1 VGRAFLPANPPQVES
16 NVLRLRRIDRQECLS
31 YQNLEMIYLDN
42 AATSFPK
49 APGVAQAAADFI
61 TNDAANPGR
70 AGHRMAVAAE
80 EMIDRVRLKLAR
92 MVNAPTHER
101 MVFTLNGTDALNIAI
116 KGVINECVTA
126 NGQKPHVITTVLEH
140 NSVSRPL
147 QAMFES
153 GKIDLTRIDCDDNGL
168 IDPADIKAAITP
180 ATKLIVMTHAS
191 NVIGTI
197 QDAAAVGKI
206 AREAGVLFCLDA
218 AQTIGVYPVDVQ
230 AMQIDLL
237 AFPGHKSLLGPTGT
251 GALYVGTRVPEPSDK
266 ADCSPCRLAPF
277 REGGTGGDSSTPTQP
292 TLYPYYLEG
301 GTPNTIGIAGLDA
314 SLNYLAT
321 LTMADTLAHEQAL
334 VQQIIDFVSAD
345 DRYTLYGSTDA
356 KTRVGTVTFNVND
369 MDAPDIGSIL
379 DDSFEIAIRPGL
391 HCAPYA
397 HKRFGTFPTGSIR
410 VSPGAFTTGDE
421 VATLIDALDQIAM

>member
-1 VGRAFLPANPPQVES
+1 
-16 NVLRLRRIDRQECLS
+16 
-31 YQNLEMIYLDN
+31 MIYLDN

-49 APGVAQAAADFI
+49 APGVGEATANFI
-61 TNDAANPGR
+61 ANDAANPGR

-80 EMIDRVRLKLAR
+80 EMLDRVRLKLAR
-92 MVNAPTHER
+92 LVNAPTHER

-116 KGVINECVTA
+116 KGVINECVINSGA
-126 NGQKPHVITTVLEH
+126 KPHVITTVLEH

-147 QAMFES
+147 QSMFDA
-153 GKIDLTRIDCDDNGL
+153 GKIDLSRIDCDDAGL

-180 ATKLIVMTHAS
+180 HTKLIVATHAS

-197 QDAAAVGKI
+197 QDAAAIGAI
-206 AREAGVLFCLDA
+206 AREADVLFCLDA
-218 AQTIGVYPVDVQ
+218 AQTIGVYPIDVQ
-230 AMQIDLL
+230 EMNIDLL

-251 GALYVGTRVPEPSDK
+251 GALYVGTRVPEPSEQV
-266 ADCSPCRLAPF
+266 DCSTGRLVPF

-292 TLYPYYLEG
+292 ALYPYYLEG
-301 GTPNTIGIAGLDA
+301 GTPNTVGIAGLEAGIDHVNKTP
-314 SLNYLAT
+314 LL
-321 LTMADTLAHEQAL
+321 DTLDHEQAL
-334 VQQIIDFVSAD
+334 VQQMIDFLSAD
-345 DRYTLYGSTDA
+345 DRFEIYGNTDA
-356 KTRVGTVTFNVND
+356 KSRVGTLTFNVND

-391 HCAPYA
+391 HCSPYA

-421 VATLIDALDQIAM
+421 VAQLIDALDQIAM

>member
-1 VGRAFLPANPPQVES
+1 
-16 NVLRLRRIDRQECLS
+16 
-31 YQNLEMIYLDN
+31 MIYLDN

-49 APGVAQAAADFI
+49 APGVAEAAAKFI
-61 TNDAANPGR
+61 QHDAANPGR

-80 EMIDRVRLKLAR
+80 AMIDRVRLKLAR
-92 MVNAPTHER
+92 LVNAPTHER

-126 NGQKPHVITTVLEH
+126 NGNKPHVITSVLEH

-147 QAMFES
+147 QAMFEA
-153 GKIDLTRIDCDDNGL
+153 GKIVLTRVDCDDTGL
-168 IDPADIKAAITP
+168 IDPAGVKAAITS
-180 ATKLIVMTHAS
+180 ATKLIVLTHAS

-197 QDAAAVGKI
+197 QDAAAFGTI

-218 AQTIGVYPVDVQ
+218 AQTIGVVPIDVQ

-251 GALYVGTRVPEPSDK
+251 GGLYVGTRVPEPSEK
-266 ADCSPCRLAPF
+266 VDCSTGRLVPF
-277 REGGTGGDSSTPTQP
+277 REGGTGGDSATPTQP
-292 TLYPYYLEG
+292 ALYPYYLEG
-301 GTPNTIGIAGLDA
+301 GTPNTIGIAGLEAGLD
-314 SLNYLAT
+314 YLAKQNI
-321 LTMADTLAHEQAL
+321 ADTLAHEQSL
-334 VQQIIDFVSAD
+334 VQQIIDFVAAD

-356 KTRVGTVTFNVND
+356 KTRVGTVTFNVNG

-379 DDSFEIAIRPGL
+379 DDSFDIAIRPGL

-397 HKRFGTFPTGSIR
+397 HQRFGTFPTGSIR

-421 VATLIDALDQIAM
+421 VSTLIDALDQIAM